1 MLQWKPRVAS
11 VLAALALVAAA
22 VLGGDL
28 SFGITS
34 ELETEIELFGW
45 WW

>member
-11 VLAALALVAAA
+11 VLAALALIAAA
-22 VLGGDL
+22 LVGGDL
-28 SFGITS
+28 SVGVAA
-34 ELETEIELFGW
+34 ELELDLFGW